1 MHVQTRWNSTLD
13 MLLRF
18 KELKVFITVL
28 FDEEISEINWS
39 ALDRIMA
46 LLTPLKEVTME
57 LQKSTA
63 NSQTIID
70 VVLYISSIWQ
80 QLIL

>member
-1 MHVQTRWNSTLD
+1 M
-13 MLLRF
+13 
-18 KELKVFITVL
+18 
-28 FDEEISEINWS
+28 
-39 ALDRIMA
+39 DRIMA

-70 VVLYISSIWQ
+70 VVLY
-80 QLIL
+80 LKHLATTE